1 MAKTEIVPRAP
12 VALELAEVSTS
23 ALKKQLRDAIG
34 ITEQAIIRVASI
46 WQELTRRGED
56 LSEFRFALAP
66 FLLPVAQ
73 GKLLPALVV
82 SMAAQPR
89 ALQRVAALPV
99 QEQGELL
106 SGKQIEVYKGD
117 GQIET
122 KSLPAMTFAEI
133 VSSIRDGHILTK
145 DEQALAMKRS
155 DAASA
160 RRGKGRPPRILVR
173 HDVGTVQIGSLNI
186 DLERLLSALRT
197 AGAI

>member
-1 MAKTEIVPRAP
+1 MKSEIVPRAP
-12 VALELAEVSTS
+12 EALELAEVSTD

-34 ITEQAIIRVASI
+34 ITEQAIIRVAAL

-89 ALQRVAALPV
+89 ALQRLAALPV
-99 QEQGELL
+99 QEQEELL
-106 SGKQIEVYKGD
+106 SGKEIQVYKGD
-117 GQIET
+117 GQAEA
-122 KSLPAMTFAEI
+122 KPLPAMTFAEI
-133 VSSIRDGHILTK
+133 VATVRDGRILTK
-145 DEQALAMKRS
+145 DEQALATKRS
-155 DAASA
+155 AASSA
-160 RRGKGRPPRILVR
+160 RRGKGRPPRIVVR
-173 HDVGTVQIGSLNI
+173 QDVGTVQIGTLNI